1 MKLSNYIQVFENIIP
16 LDLCDRII
24 EEYESTKIW
33 RSASIKDGS
42 VDKKIRSVNTIPI
55 SCDDV
60 ISQNTNSR
68 KEIDT
73 YLFRSAAVAVGRYTE
88 MFPAS
93 RIEEDSG
100 YELLRYGEGDFYIQ
114 HTDSFKGASRSVSCS
129 FLLNDEYEGGDF
141 GFFDKELKIKVPKG
155 CALMFPSN
163 FMYPHEVLP
172 VTKGT
177 RYSIITWFV

>member
-1 MKLSNYIQVFENIIP
+1 MMLLAK
-16 LDLCDRII
+16 
-24 EEYESTKIW
+24 
-33 RSASIKDGS
+33 
-42 VDKKIRSVNTIPI
+42 
-55 SCDDV
+55 
-60 ISQNTNSR
+60 NTNSR

-141 GFFDKELKIKVPKG
+141 GFSTKNLKLRFQKD
-155 CALMFPSN
+155 A
-163 FMYPHEVLP
+163 
-172 VTKGT
+172 
-177 RYSIITWFV
+177 R

>member
-60 ISQNTNSR
+60 ISQ
-68 KEIDT
+68 KHK
-73 YLFRSAAVAVGRYTE
+73 F
-88 MFPAS
+88 
-93 RIEEDSG
+93 
-100 YELLRYGEGDFYIQ
+100 
-114 HTDSFKGASRSVSCS
+114 
-129 FLLNDEYEGGDF
+129 
-141 GFFDKELKIKVPKG
+141 
-155 CALMFPSN
+155 
-163 FMYPHEVLP
+163 
-172 VTKGT
+172 
-177 RYSIITWFV
+177 